1 MAQDDVLSGFS
12 AVFETINR
20 QQNEPD
26 NLGNNEPSVD
36 DDSNS
41 LLNNIFRPTED
52 QADTDVDDYK
62 PDEGGFNKQVQ
73 GTADAGDASSD
84 GGYGD
89 EGQPEGG
96 MSDVVSTFFDA
107 IAETAGWSDITDEE
121 KPKTVEALVEFMQ
134 SVVESNSTPSYANDE
149 IAAMDEYVRN
159 GGTIEDYMLKAGSSA
174 DISNIDISIE
184 SNQKRVVRE
193 FLLEKGFTEEQIKRK
208 LEKYEDADILEDE
221 AADAVESL
229 REIRAEKQ
237 KALLEEQK
245 STKQRMI
252 NEQQEFYNNVVNEI
266 EALTDIR
273 GVQIPKN
280 DKQILMDYIF
290 KVEPD
295 GRTKYQKDY
304 ASSTKHL
311 IESAYFTMKGDA
323 LISTANKTGETSAVE
338 KLKNTL
344 NSTKVS
350 GSKQRIDNRSAQP
363 LWSVASSQLLRRPQ

>member
-12 AVFETINR
+12 AVFETINK

-26 NLGNNEPSVD
+26 NLGNNEPPVD

-41 LLNNIFRPTED
+41 LLNNIFRATDDEPANLDDESLVSGDPVNPAKTTDPIDAPQPGVDPVGGGES
-52 QADTDVDDYK
+52 AD
-62 PDEGGFNKQVQ
+62 
-73 GTADAGDASSD
+73 
-84 GGYGD
+84 
-89 EGQPEGG
+89 G
-96 MSDVVSTFFDA
+96 MSEVVSTFFDA
-107 IAETAGWSDITDEE
+107 IAETAGWSDVSEEE
-121 KPKTVEALVEFMQ
+121 KPKTVEDLVSFMQ
-134 SVVESNSTPSYANDE
+134 NVVESSSTPQYANEDV
-149 IAAMDEYVRN
+149 AALDEYVRN
-159 GGTIEDYMLKAGSSA
+159 GGRIEDYISNIGAQA
-174 DISNIDISIE
+174 DISDLDISIE
-184 SNQKRVVRE
+184 SNQRRVVRE
-193 FLLEKGFTEEQIKRK
+193 FLLEKGFTDDQIKRK

-221 AADAVESL
+221 AADAIESL
-229 REIRAEKQ
+229 KEIKAEKQ
-237 KALLEEQK
+237 KALLENQKKAKEQ
-245 STKQRMI
+245 MI
-252 NEQQEFYNNVVNEI
+252 QEQQAFYNNVVNEI

-280 DKQILMDYIF
+280 DKQVLMDYIF

-323 LISTANKTGETSAVE
+323 LISTAKKTGETSAVE

>member
-1 MAQDDVLSGFS
+1 MTQDDVLSGFS
-12 AVFETINR
+12 VVFDTINK

-26 NLGNNEPSVD
+26 NLGNNEPPVD

-41 LLNNIFRPTED
+41 LLNNIFRATDDEPANIDDEPLGSGD
-52 QADTDVDDYK
+52 PANPAHAADPINAPEPGID
-62 PDEGGFNKQVQ
+62 PI
-73 GTADAGDASSD
+73 D
-84 GGYGD
+84 GGEPAD
-89 EGQPEGG
+89 G
-96 MSDVVSTFFDA
+96 MSEVVSTFFDA
-107 IAETAGWSDITDEE
+107 IAETAGWSDVSEEE
-121 KPKTVEALVEFMQ
+121 KPKTVEDLVSFMQ
-134 SVVESNSTPSYANDE
+134 NVVESSSTPQYANED
-149 IAAMDEYVRN
+149 IAALDEYVRN
-159 GGTIEDYMLKAGSSA
+159 GGRIEDYISNIGAQA
-174 DISNIDISIE
+174 DISDLDISIE
-184 SNQKRVVRE
+184 SNQRRVVRE
-193 FLLEKGFTEEQIKRK
+193 FLLEKGFTEDQIKRK

-221 AADAVESL
+221 AADAIESL
-229 REIRAEKQ
+229 KEIKVEKQ
-237 KALLEEQK
+237 KALLENQKKAKEQ
-245 STKQRMI
+245 MI
-252 NEQQEFYNNVVNEI
+252 QEQQAFYNNVVKEI

-280 DKQILMDYIF
+280 DKQVLMDYIF

-304 ASSTKHL
+304 ASSTRHL

-323 LISTANKTGETSAVE
+323 LISTAKKTGETSAVE

>member
-1 MAQDDVLSGFS
+1 MTQDDVLSGFS
-12 AVFETINR
+12 AVFDTINK

-26 NLGNNEPSVD
+26 NLGNNEPPVD

-41 LLNNIFRPTED
+41 LLNNIFRATDDEPANLDDEPLVSGDPVNPAQTTD
-52 QADTDVDDYK
+52 PIDAPQPGADPV
-62 PDEGGFNKQVQ
+62 GG
-73 GTADAGDASSD
+73 GESAD
-84 GGYGD
+84 
-89 EGQPEGG
+89 G
-96 MSDVVSTFFDA
+96 MSEVVSTFFDA
-107 IAETAGWSDITDEE
+107 IAETAGWSDVSEDE
-121 KPKTVEALVEFMQ
+121 KPKTVEDLVSFMQ
-134 SVVESNSTPSYANDE
+134 SVVESSSTPQYANEDV
-149 IAAMDEYVRN
+149 AALDEYVRN
-159 GGTIEDYMLKAGSSA
+159 GGRIEDYISNIGAQA
-174 DISNIDISIE
+174 DISDLDISIE
-184 SNQKRVVRE
+184 SNQRRVVRE
-193 FLLEKGFTEEQIKRK
+193 FLLEKGFTEDQIKRK

-221 AADAVESL
+221 AADAIESL
-229 REIRAEKQ
+229 KEIKAEKQ
-237 KALLEEQK
+237 KALLENQKKAKEQ
-245 STKQRMI
+245 MI
-252 NEQQEFYNNVVNEI
+252 QEQQAFYNNVVNEI

-280 DKQILMDYIF
+280 DKQVLMDYIF

-323 LISTANKTGETSAVE
+323 LISTAKKTGETSAVE

>member
-1 MAQDDVLSGFS
+1 MTQDDVLSGFS
-12 AVFETINR
+12 AVFDTINK
-20 QQNEPD
+20 QQNEPN
-26 NLGNNEPSVD
+26 NLGNNEPPVD

-41 LLNNIFRPTED
+41 LLNNIFRATDDEPANLDDEPLVSGDPVNPAQTTD
-52 QADTDVDDYK
+52 PIDAPQPGADPV
-62 PDEGGFNKQVQ
+62 GG
-73 GTADAGDASSD
+73 GESAD
-84 GGYGD
+84 
-89 EGQPEGG
+89 G
-96 MSDVVSTFFDA
+96 MSEVVSTFFDA
-107 IAETAGWSDITDEE
+107 IAETAGWSDVSEEE
-121 KPKTVEALVEFMQ
+121 KPKTVEDLVSFMQ
-134 SVVESNSTPSYANDE
+134 SVVESSSTPQYANEDV
-149 IAAMDEYVRN
+149 AALDEYVRN
-159 GGTIEDYMLKAGSSA
+159 GGRIEDYISNIGAQA
-174 DISNIDISIE
+174 DISDLDISIE
-184 SNQKRVVRE
+184 SNQRRVVRE
-193 FLLEKGFTEEQIKRK
+193 FLLEKGFTEDQIKRK

-221 AADAVESL
+221 AADAIESL
-229 REIRAEKQ
+229 KEIKAEKQ
-237 KALLEEQK
+237 KALLENQKKAKEQ
-245 STKQRMI
+245 MI
-252 NEQQEFYNNVVNEI
+252 QEQQAFYNNVVNEI

-280 DKQILMDYIF
+280 DKQVLMDYIF

-323 LISTANKTGETSAVE
+323 LISTAKKTGETSAVE

>member
-1 MAQDDVLSGFS
+1 MTQDDVLSGFS
-12 AVFETINR
+12 AVFDTINK

-26 NLGNNEPSVD
+26 NLGNNEPPVD

-41 LLNNIFRPTED
+41 LLNNIFRATDDEPANLDDEPLVSGDPVNPAQTTDPIDAPQPGVDPVGGGES
-52 QADTDVDDYK
+52 AD
-62 PDEGGFNKQVQ
+62 
-73 GTADAGDASSD
+73 
-84 GGYGD
+84 
-89 EGQPEGG
+89 G
-96 MSDVVSTFFDA
+96 MSEVVSTFFDA
-107 IAETAGWSDITDEE
+107 IAETAGWSDVSEEE
-121 KPKTVEALVEFMQ
+121 KPKTVEDLVSFMQ
-134 SVVESNSTPSYANDE
+134 NVVESSSTPQYANEDV
-149 IAAMDEYVRN
+149 AALDEYVRN
-159 GGTIEDYMLKAGSSA
+159 GGRIEDYISNIGAQA
-174 DISNIDISIE
+174 DISDLDISIE
-184 SNQKRVVRE
+184 SNQRRVVRE
-193 FLLEKGFTEEQIKRK
+193 FLLEKGFTEDQIKRK

-221 AADAVESL
+221 AADAIESL
-229 REIRAEKQ
+229 KEIKAEKQ
-237 KALLEEQK
+237 KALLENQKKAKEQ
-245 STKQRMI
+245 MI
-252 NEQQEFYNNVVNEI
+252 QEQQAFYNNVVNEI

-280 DKQILMDYIF
+280 DKQVLMDYIF

-323 LISTANKTGETSAVE
+323 LISTAKKTGETSAVE

>member
-1 MAQDDVLSGFS
+1 MGQDDVLSGFS
-12 AVFETINR
+12 AVFEAINK
-20 QQNEPD
+20 QQIEPD
-26 NLGNNEPSVD
+26 NSGNNEPPVD
-36 DDSNS
+36 DDTNS
-41 LLNNIFRPTED
+41 ILNNIFTPADDTVEVDPIEIPGGQDPIDPANPEPPIDANGAEPGSD
-52 QADTDVDDYK
+52 QVDNEL
-62 PDEGGFNKQVQ
+62 EG
-73 GTADAGDASSD
+73 
-84 GGYGD
+84 
-89 EGQPEGG
+89 
-96 MSDVVSTFFDA
+96 VVSTFFDA
-107 IAETAGWSDITDEE
+107 IAETAGWSDITDDE

-134 SVVESNSTPSYANDE
+134 SVVESNSAPTYANED

-159 GGTIEDYMLKAGSSA
+159 GGTIEDYISKAGANS

-193 FLLEKGFTEEQIKRK
+193 FLLEKGFSEDQIRRK
-208 LEKYEDADILEDE
+208 LEKYEEADILEDE

-229 REIRAEKQ
+229 KEIKAEKQ

-245 STKQRMI
+245 TAKERMI
-252 NEQQEFYNNVVNEI
+252 KEQHEFYNNVVKEV

-273 GVQIPKN
+273 GIQIPKN
-280 DKQILMDYIF
+280 DKQVLMDYIF
-290 KVEPD
+290 KVESD
-295 GRTKYQKDY
+295 GKTKYQKDY
-304 ASSTKHL
+304 ASSIKHL

-323 LISTANKTGETSAVE
+323 LISTAKKTGETSAVE

>member
-1 MAQDDVLSGFS
+1 MTQDDVLSGFS
-12 AVFETINR
+12 AVFDTINK

-26 NLGNNEPSVD
+26 NLGNNEPPVD

-41 LLNNIFRPTED
+41 LLNNIFRATDDEPANLDDEPLVSGDPVNPAQTTD
-52 QADTDVDDYK
+52 PIDAPQPGADPVGVG
-62 PDEGGFNKQVQ
+62 ES
-73 GTADAGDASSD
+73 AD
-84 GGYGD
+84 
-89 EGQPEGG
+89 G
-96 MSDVVSTFFDA
+96 MSEVVSTFFDA
-107 IAETAGWSDITDEE
+107 IAETAGWSDVSEDE
-121 KPKTVEALVEFMQ
+121 KPKTVEDLVSFMQ
-134 SVVESNSTPSYANDE
+134 NVVESSSTPQYANEDV
-149 IAAMDEYVRN
+149 AALDEYVRN
-159 GGTIEDYMLKAGSSA
+159 GGRIEDYISNIGAQA
-174 DISNIDISIE
+174 DISDLDISIE
-184 SNQKRVVRE
+184 SNQRRVVRE
-193 FLLEKGFTEEQIKRK
+193 FLLEKGFTEDQIKRK

-221 AADAVESL
+221 AADAIESL
-229 REIRAEKQ
+229 KEIKAEKQ
-237 KALLEEQK
+237 KALLENQKKAKEQ
-245 STKQRMI
+245 MI
-252 NEQQEFYNNVVNEI
+252 QEQQAFYNNVVNEI

-280 DKQILMDYIF
+280 DKQVLMDYIF

-323 LISTANKTGETSAVE
+323 LISTAKKTGETSAVE

>member
-1 MAQDDVLSGFS
+1 MTQDDVLSGFS
-12 AVFETINR
+12 AVFDTINK

-26 NLGNNEPSVD
+26 NLGNNEPPVD

-41 LLNNIFRPTED
+41 LLNNIFRATDDEPANLDDEPLVSGDPVNPAQTTDPIDAPQPGVDPVGGGES
-52 QADTDVDDYK
+52 AD
-62 PDEGGFNKQVQ
+62 
-73 GTADAGDASSD
+73 
-84 GGYGD
+84 
-89 EGQPEGG
+89 G
-96 MSDVVSTFFDA
+96 MSEVVSTFFDA
-107 IAETAGWSDITDEE
+107 IAETAGWSDVSEDE
-121 KPKTVEALVEFMQ
+121 KPKTVEDLVSFMQ
-134 SVVESNSTPSYANDE
+134 NVVESSSTPQYANEDV
-149 IAAMDEYVRN
+149 AALDEYVRN
-159 GGTIEDYMLKAGSSA
+159 GGRIEDYISNIGAQA
-174 DISNIDISIE
+174 DISDLDISIE
-184 SNQKRVVRE
+184 SNQRRVVRE
-193 FLLEKGFTEEQIKRK
+193 FLLEKGFTEDQIKRK

-221 AADAVESL
+221 AADAIESL
-229 REIRAEKQ
+229 KEIKAEKQ
-237 KALLEEQK
+237 KALLENQKKAKEQ
-245 STKQRMI
+245 MI
-252 NEQQEFYNNVVNEI
+252 QEQQAFYNNVVNEI

-280 DKQILMDYIF
+280 DKQVLMDYIF

-323 LISTANKTGETSAVE
+323 LISTAKKTGETSAVE

>member
-1 MAQDDVLSGFS
+1 MTQDDVLSGFS
-12 AVFETINR
+12 AVFDTINK
-20 QQNEPD
+20 QQNEPN
-26 NLGNNEPSVD
+26 NLGNNEPPVD

-41 LLNNIFRPTED
+41 LLNNIFRATDDEPANLDDEPLVSGDPLNPAQTTDPIDAPQPGVDPIGGGES
-52 QADTDVDDYK
+52 AD
-62 PDEGGFNKQVQ
+62 
-73 GTADAGDASSD
+73 
-84 GGYGD
+84 
-89 EGQPEGG
+89 G
-96 MSDVVSTFFDA
+96 MSEVVSTFFDA
-107 IAETAGWSDITDEE
+107 IAETAGWSDVSEEE
-121 KPKTVEALVEFMQ
+121 KPKTVEDLVSFMQ
-134 SVVESNSTPSYANDE
+134 NVVESSSTPQYANEDV
-149 IAAMDEYVRN
+149 AALDEYVRN
-159 GGTIEDYMLKAGSSA
+159 GGRIEDYISNIGAQA
-174 DISNIDISIE
+174 DISDLDISIE
-184 SNQKRVVRE
+184 SNQRRVVRE
-193 FLLEKGFTEEQIKRK
+193 FLLEKGFTDDQIKRK

-221 AADAVESL
+221 AADAIESL
-229 REIRAEKQ
+229 KEIKAEKQ
-237 KALLEEQK
+237 KALLENQKKAKEQ
-245 STKQRMI
+245 MI
-252 NEQQEFYNNVVNEI
+252 QEQQAFYNNVVNEI

-280 DKQILMDYIF
+280 DKQVLMDYIF

-323 LISTANKTGETSAVE
+323 LISTAKKTGETSAVE

>member
-1 MAQDDVLSGFS
+1 MTQDDVLSGFS
-12 AVFETINR
+12 AVFDTINK
-20 QQNEPD
+20 QQNDPD
-26 NLGNNEPSVD
+26 NLGNNEPPVD

-41 LLNNIFRPTED
+41 LLNNIFRATDDEPANLDDEPLGSGDPTNPVQTTD
-52 QADTDVDDYK
+52 PIDTPQPGID
-62 PDEGGFNKQVQ
+62 PI
-73 GTADAGDASSD
+73 D
-84 GGYGD
+84 GGEPAD
-89 EGQPEGG
+89 G
-96 MSDVVSTFFDA
+96 MSEVVSTFFDA
-107 IAETAGWSDITDEE
+107 IAETAGWSDVSEEE
-121 KPKTVEALVEFMQ
+121 KPKTVEDLVSFMQ
-134 SVVESNSTPSYANDE
+134 NVVESSSTPQYANEDV
-149 IAAMDEYVRN
+149 AALDEYVRN
-159 GGTIEDYMLKAGSSA
+159 GGRIEDYISNIGAQA
-174 DISNIDISIE
+174 DISDLDISIE
-184 SNQKRVVRE
+184 SNQRRVVRE
-193 FLLEKGFTEEQIKRK
+193 FLLEKGFTEDQIKRK

-221 AADAVESL
+221 AADAIESL
-229 REIRAEKQ
+229 KEIKVEKQ
-237 KALLEEQK
+237 KALLENQKKAKEQ
-245 STKQRMI
+245 MI
-252 NEQQEFYNNVVNEI
+252 QEQQAFYNNVVNEI

-323 LISTANKTGETSAVE
+323 LISTAKKTGETSAVE

>member
-1 MAQDDVLSGFS
+1 MTQDDVLSGFS
-12 AVFETINR
+12 AVFDTINK

-26 NLGNNEPSVD
+26 NLGNNEPPVD

-41 LLNNIFRPTED
+41 LLNNIFRATDDEPANLDDEPLVSGDPVNPAQTTD
-52 QADTDVDDYK
+52 PIDAPQPGADPV
-62 PDEGGFNKQVQ
+62 GG
-73 GTADAGDASSD
+73 GESAD
-84 GGYGD
+84 
-89 EGQPEGG
+89 G
-96 MSDVVSTFFDA
+96 MSEVVSTFFDA
-107 IAETAGWSDITDEE
+107 IAETAGWSDVSEDE
-121 KPKTVEALVEFMQ
+121 KPKTVEDLVSFMQ
-134 SVVESNSTPSYANDE
+134 NVVESSSTPQYANEDV
-149 IAAMDEYVRN
+149 AALDEYVRN
-159 GGTIEDYMLKAGSSA
+159 GGRIEDYISNIGAQA
-174 DISNIDISIE
+174 DISDLDISIE
-184 SNQKRVVRE
+184 SNQRRVVRE
-193 FLLEKGFTEEQIKRK
+193 FLLEKGFTEDQIKRK

-221 AADAVESL
+221 AADAIESL
-229 REIRAEKQ
+229 KEIKAEKQ
-237 KALLEEQK
+237 KALLENQKKAKEQ
-245 STKQRMI
+245 MI
-252 NEQQEFYNNVVNEI
+252 QEQQAFYNNVVNEI

-280 DKQILMDYIF
+280 DKQVLMDYIF

-323 LISTANKTGETSAVE
+323 LISTAKKTGETSAVE